1 MDFRRA
7 FPCWLLMAVALLA
20 LPAATGA
27 HQAASLG
34 GGQLTITGDHPAPNG
49 DPKPNDLIVLSYDAA
64 ANELVAGNDIFSG
77 TPSQC
82 HDDIA
87 SQGLGVIHCPAALV
101 SQVTINAGDGN
112 NKFVLG
118 GLIDSGTP
126 NQFASPNLLSV
137 NVVAGA
143 GNDNLS
149 TFSTARALGAP
160 TFATSSAAG
169 PPVVMN
175 FDMGTGNDVVRVG
188 GGTFEATFGSA
199 GNFTAGNGHNV
210 VTMGAGSS
218 TVTVGDGTNVIKV
231 GSGNS
236 KVTVGDGTNTAIFG
250 RGNSKYFGGA
260 GFDDVTFK
268 GGNDKF
274 FGEAGDDRA
283 KMGAGR
289 DKAFGGPGKDTL
301 KGNGGVDKLIGGGG
315 VDKLIGGGGGDKCI
329 GGGGGA
335 RTVGCEHG

>member
-1 MDFRRA
+1 MLSSFA
-7 FPCWLLMAVALLA
+7 VPVALLA
-20 LPAATGA
+20 LPAAAAA
-27 HQAASLG
+27 HQGATLG
-34 GGQLTITGDHPAPNG
+34 GGQLTITGDRPASNG
-49 DPKPNDLIVLSYDAA
+49 DPKPNDLIFLSYDAA
-64 ANELVAGNDIFSG
+64 ANELVAGGDIFSQH
-77 TPSQC
+77 PSQC
-82 HDDIA
+82 RDDNA
-87 SQGLGVIHCPAALV
+87 QGLGIIHCPAALV
-101 SQVTINAGDGN
+101 SRVVINAGDGN

-118 GLIDSGTP
+118 GLIDGGSP

-137 NVVAGA
+137 DVDAGT

-149 TFSTARALGAP
+149 TFSSARALGAR

-169 PPVVMN
+169 QPVVMN
-175 FDMGTGNDVVRVG
+175 LDMGTGNDVVRVG

-199 GNFTAGNGHNV
+199 GNFTGGNGHNV

-218 TVTVGDGTNVIKV
+218 TVMVGDGTNVIKL

-274 FGEAGDDRA
+274 FGGAGDDRA

-289 DKAFGGPGKDTL
+289 DKAFGGSGADAL

-315 VDKLIGGGGGDKCI
+315 FDVLVGGGGGDKCI
-329 GGGGGA
+329 SGGGGA
-335 RTVGCEHG
+335 KTVGCEHG

>member
-7 FPCWLLMAVALLA
+7 FPCWLAIAGALLTLPAVAS
-20 LPAATGA
+20 A
-27 HQAASLG
+27 HQAATLG
-34 GGQLTITGDHPAPNG
+34 GGQLTITGDKPAPNG

-77 TPSQC
+77 APSGC
-82 HDDIA
+82 RDDNA
-87 SQGLGVIHCPAALV
+87 AGLGIIHCPAALV
-101 SQVTINAGDGN
+101 SHVAINAGDGN

-126 NQFASPNLLSV
+126 NQFASPDLAAV
-137 NVVAGA
+137 NVVAGT

-169 PPVVMN
+169 QPVVMS

-199 GNFTAGNGHNV
+199 GNYTAGSGHNV
-210 VTMGAGSS
+210 VTMGVGSS
-218 TVTVGDGTNVIKV
+218 TVTVGDGTNVIKL

-274 FGEAGDDRA
+274 FGGAGDDRA
-283 KMGAGR
+283 KMGSGH

-315 VDKLIGGGGGDKCI
+315 FDKLIGGGGGDKCI

-335 RTVGCEHG
+335 KTVGCEHG